1 MNEHTEGRLIE
12 LTNLT
17 KDYQSPDSDT
27 IRVLR
32 NVNLRIDRGEMVA
45 IMGPSGSGKSTML
58 FVLGLFLLPTSGEY
72 RFAGQDVLSLG
83 RSAQADFRRNRVG
96 FVFQSADLL
105 ENSTVYE
112 NLEFPLVYARFPHRD
127 RPERIRMALEQ
138 VNLGHRLHHPANRL
152 SGGERQRVAVARALV
167 NQPQVILADE
177 PTGQLDRDNSQQV
190 MDHFAVIVGR
200 GETGLV
206 LVTHDAQVAARC
218 HRVYLMDDG
227 ALWEKV

>member
-1 MNEHTEGRLIE
+1 MIE
-12 LTNLT
+12 LINLT
-17 KDYQSPDSDT
+17 KDYQSGDSNV
-27 IRVLR
+27 ISVLR
-32 NVNLRIDRGEMVA
+32 KVNLVVGRGEMVA

-58 FVLGLFLLPTSGEY
+58 FVLGLFLLPSSGQY
-72 RFAGQDVLSLG
+72 LFAGQDVLSLG
-83 RSAQADFRRNRVG
+83 RSAQAVFRRNQVG

-112 NLEFPLVYARFPHRD
+112 NLEFPLVYARVPRRERPD
-127 RPERIRMALEQ
+127 RITRALEQ

-177 PTGQLDRDNSQQV
+177 PTGQLDRDNSQMV
-190 MDHFAVIVGR
+190 MNHFADIVCG
-200 GETGLV
+200 GETALV

-218 HRVYLMDDG
+218 DRVYAMDDG
-227 ALWEKV
+227 VLCEQP